1 VGRERGASAPKRFRE
16 ARMKGSSPRLLMTA
30 DAVGGVW
37 TYAVDLARGLS
48 RIGVETTLVVLGPS
62 PTPDQLAQAHA
73 VPRLTLVDTRLPL
86 DWMATEAAE
95 ILEVGAAVRGLARG
109 IGADLVH
116 LNSPALAAGGGFSAP
131 VIGACHSCLATWW
144 GAVKDGPMP
153 ADFRW
158 RSQSLWQGMLA
169 CDALVAPT
177 AAFAEATAHTY
188 EIPRP
193 FAVHNGR
200 SAASVASN
208 RRERIVFTSG
218 RLWDDGKNIAVL
230 DQAAALIDAPLHAAG
245 SLQGPAGGPVTLRH
259 AQALGRLSADA
270 VAAWLSRAPVFASS
284 ALYEPFGLG
293 VLEAAQAGCAL
304 VLSDIPTFRE
314 LWDGAAVFVP
324 ADDPEAYAAAF
335 VELLAQPAQAER
347 LGAQARAR
355 SARYTVGAMT
365 AGVLDVYRLFRP
377 ELFASLPAEA
387 AA

>member
-1 VGRERGASAPKRFRE
+1 
-16 ARMKGSSPRLLMTA
+16 MTA

-48 RIGVETTLVVLGPS
+48 RAGVDITLVVLGPS
-62 PTPDQLAQAHA
+62 PAPDQVAQVHA
-73 VPRLTLVDTRLPL
+73 VPGLTLIDTRLPL

-95 ILEVGAAVRGLARG
+95 ILEVAAAVRGLSRG

-116 LNSPALAAGGGFSAP
+116 LNSPTLASGGAFGIP

-144 GAVKDGPMP
+144 GDVKDGPMP
-153 ADFRW
+153 PDFRW
-158 RSQSLWQGMLA
+158 RSQMLWQGMLA

-177 AAFAEATAHTY
+177 AAFAQATALTY
-188 EIPRP
+188 DIQRP

-200 SAASVASN
+200 SAAPAPTGA
-208 RRERIVFTSG
+208 REPVVFTSG
-218 RLWDDGKNIAVL
+218 RLSDEGKNIVVL
-230 DQAAALIDAPLHAAG
+230 DQAAALIDAPLYAAG
-245 SLQGPAGGPVTLRH
+245 PLQGPAGGPVVLRH
-259 AQALGRLSADA
+259 ARGLGRLPSEG
-270 VAAWLSRAPVFASS
+270 VAGWLNRAPIFASS

-314 LWDGAAVFVP
+314 LWDGAALFASP
-324 ADDPEAYAAAF
+324 DDPQAYAAAF
-335 VELLAQPAQAER
+335 RELLADPARTEH

-355 SARYTVGAMT
+355 AARYTVPAMT
-365 AGVLDVYRLFRP
+365 AGMLDVYRLFRP
-377 ELFASLPAEA
+377 NLFARLPAEA